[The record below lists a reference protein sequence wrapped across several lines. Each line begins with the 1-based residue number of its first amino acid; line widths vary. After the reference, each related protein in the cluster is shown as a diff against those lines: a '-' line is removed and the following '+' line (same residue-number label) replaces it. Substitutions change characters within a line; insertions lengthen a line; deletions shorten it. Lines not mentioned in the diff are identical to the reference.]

1 MTAALFLFRL
11 WIVTSIAWMFCFG
24 VWVATVLPSTIRH
37 YQIYPNN
44 SIREDALIIV
54 GGFLLPPLVVLIVGT
69 LIFIAGRF
77 VVTGRLR

>member
-1 MTAALFLFRL
+1 
-11 WIVTSIAWMFCFG
+11 MFCFG
-24 VWVATVLPSTIRH
+24 VWVATVPPSTIRP

-44 SIREDALIIV
+44 SIREDVLIIV

-69 LIFIAGRF
+69 LIFITGRF